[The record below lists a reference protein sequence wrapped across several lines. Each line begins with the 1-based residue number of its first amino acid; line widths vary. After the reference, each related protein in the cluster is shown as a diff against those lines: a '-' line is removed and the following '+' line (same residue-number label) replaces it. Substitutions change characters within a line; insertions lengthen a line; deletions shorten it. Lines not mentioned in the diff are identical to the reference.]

1 MNVHLTDPFDAAD
14 DGGLERDPFG
24 DRYDAAAYFD
34 EAVRAKR
41 LNLLFHLVPYSDV
54 LLVTGEPG
62 SGKTSLLQR
71 LLQGAND
78 NWRMCQFRASP
89 DIDAA
94 RLLEILHKEFSL
106 RPDGSSDDE
115 QRLRLLRESLYSLRH
130 NALIPVLIIDD
141 AHRLTQSAL
150 AMLATLTEP
159 WQSTDRLLSVVLF
172 GEPEISKRLVAPG
185 LEALR
190 GRVGHTFDIPP
201 LSEEDTGRYILHR
214 LQAAGLKG
222 SGPFTES
229 VVRFIHVASRGF
241 PGRINEFARVVLH
254 NQEEKGTRAQSASPA
269 AVGRGV
275 YLKYGIAAVLVSL
288 AAVGLLYQDRLAVL
302 VRDFRATGPSA
313 QSVEPPTAA
322 SPTAGTT
329 PESLMSQDSA
339 VGEVLENEP
348 AAIEPDGPEAATVA
362 DAGGDSAPSD
372 AETVP
377 APDEGE
383 DTGGTPPPVAGA
395 TASDEIE
402 SVAEP
407 AAVRETVASSPPPV
421 ARADA
426 GSPSESSAPSTP
438 GGPRDEAWLL
448 EQDPTAYT
456 VQLLV
461 ASQEQCLAYIER
473 HGLGDAAAIY
483 QTRSS
488 GQVWSSLVYGAFAS
502 NQDAADAAKA
512 ISEQDV
518 KASPWVR
525 RLGVVQDRIRAFRA
539 TATPVS
545 AAAPAPASVST
556 PTPAPRADIKGMPAP
571 GGGTQ
576 GEDWLLAQPPDAYT
590 LQLFT
595 GKEAN
600 VKAYLKRHAL
610 QDRVALYQ
618 PRGDGEGRLTV
629 TYGVYA
635 DRAEAARASA
645 ELGARLPDLKPWVRP
660 LRDIQSAI
668 SGPRAVTAPAP

>member
-14 DGGLERDPFG
+14 DEGLERDPFG
-24 DRYDAAAYFD
+24 DRYDAAVYFD

-78 NWRMCQFRASP
+78 NWRICQFRASP
-89 DIDAA
+89 EIDAA
-94 RLLEILHKEFSL
+94 RLFEILHKEFSL
-106 RPDGSSDDE
+106 RPDGRSDDE

-130 NALIPVLIIDD
+130 SALIPVLIIDD
-141 AHRLTQSAL
+141 AHRLTQPAL

-185 LEALR
+185 LETLR

-222 SGPFTES
+222 AGPFTES
-229 VVRFIHVASRGF
+229 VIRFIHVASRGF

-254 NQEEKGTRAQSASPA
+254 NQEEKGVREQSAST
-269 AVGRGV
+269 AVAGRGV

-302 VRDFRATGPSA
+302 VRDFRAAEPSA
-313 QSVEPPTAA
+313 PAVEPPTAV
-322 SPTAGTT
+322 SPTTAVA
-329 PESLMSQDSA
+329 PESLMSQEA
-339 VGEVLENEP
+339 GPGEVLEDEP
-348 AAIEPDGPEAATVA
+348 AATEPDGPAVTVA
-362 DAGGDSAPSD
+362 EAGGDSAPSD

-377 APDEGE
+377 APGE
-383 DTGGTPPPVAGA
+383 AADAGGTPPPVTGA
-395 TASDEIE
+395 AASDEIGAAASE
-402 SVAEP
+402 AVAP
-407 AAVRETVASSPPPV
+407 LPPPV
-421 ARADA
+421 AGAEA
-426 GSPSESSAPSTP
+426 GSPSEPSAPSTP

-448 EQDPTAYT
+448 EQDPAAYT
-456 VQLLV
+456 IQLLV
-461 ASQEQCLAYIER
+461 ASREQCLAYIER

-502 NQDAADAAKA
+502 DQDAADAAKA

-525 RLGVVQDRIRAFRA
+525 RLGVIQDRIRAFYA
-539 TATPVS
+539 TATPVP
-545 AAAPAPASVST
+545 AAAPASASVST
-556 PTPAPRADIKGMPAP
+556 PSPAPPADIKGMPAP
-571 GGGTQ
+571 GSGIQ
-576 GEDWLLAQPPDAYT
+576 GEDWLLAQPPEAYT
-590 LQLFT
+590 LQLFS
-595 GKEAN
+595 GKDAN
-600 VKAYLKRHAL
+600 VKAYLKRHGL
-610 QDRVALYQ
+610 QDGVALYQ

-635 DRAEAARASA
+635 GRAEATRASA

-660 LRDIQSAI
+660 LRDIQSTI
-668 SGPRAVTAPAP
+668 SSPRGETTPAP